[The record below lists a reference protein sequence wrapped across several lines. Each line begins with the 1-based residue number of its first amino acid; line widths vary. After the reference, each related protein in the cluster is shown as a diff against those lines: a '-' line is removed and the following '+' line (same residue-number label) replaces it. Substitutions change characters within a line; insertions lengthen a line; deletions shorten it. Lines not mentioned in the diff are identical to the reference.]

1 MITYVELM
9 VLAVYAAMAG
19 YIVYLQ
25 MELRKVKVHAGF
37 LVDILHRIARKEL
50 EIKERQDG
58 FSIHSR
64 QDDGEVPIHQ
74 RGA

>member
-37 LVDILHRIARKEL
+37 LVDVLHRIARKEL
-50 EIKERQDG
+50 KIEEHEDG
-58 FSIHSR
+58 FSISKR
-64 QDDGEVPIHQ
+64 QADREVSVHQ
-74 RGA
+74 HGA

>member
-9 VLAVYAAMAG
+9 VLAVYVAMAG

-25 MELRKVKVHAGF
+25 MELRKTKVHAGF
-37 LVDILHRIARKEL
+37 LVDLLLRIARSEL
-50 EIKERQDG
+50 EIKENGDG
-58 FSIHSR
+58 FSVHKR
-64 QDDGEVPIHQ
+64 PTDREVPIHQ